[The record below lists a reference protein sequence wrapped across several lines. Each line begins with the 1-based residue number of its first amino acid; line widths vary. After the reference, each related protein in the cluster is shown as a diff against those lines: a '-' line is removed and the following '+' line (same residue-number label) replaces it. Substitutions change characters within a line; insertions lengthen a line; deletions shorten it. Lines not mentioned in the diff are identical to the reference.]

1 MRAAF
6 DHHEKDGFNALS
18 NSAYGFVVICGNFSE
33 VFGFFLVTPACTVVK
48 TNDAEEMREIR
59 EMRSFFVPDHSEKSA
74 VGGIMVPH
82 PKG

>member
-33 VFGFFLVTPACTVVK
+33 VFGFFLVTPACKKLGFYLPRFFHFFTSKIVSWIK
-48 TNDAEEMREIR
+48 KKSLTSGFSEI
-59 EMRSFFVPDHSEKSA
+59 EK
-74 VGGIMVPH
+74 
-82 PKG
+82 K